1 MIWGYHYFRKHPY
14 WAPLWIRCCC
24 FFFKCRYYHI
34 YIYILY
40 IYILIL
46 DLTKPTGIVFVF
58 FLEWLKWNCS
68 YWDLFELCFVFVFF
82 GGLNYFLR
90 GPILQRESLV
100 WVKYSSESPHF
111 VRSYEAFSYHCHGM
125 IHPERLTAGTWE
137 YTPLKRKIIFPVP
150 SFSGSSC

>member
-24 FFFKCRYYHI
+24 FFFNAGTTI
-34 YIYILY
+34 FILLY